1 MKGRDVILGTLL
13 KHSMSGYDIKLVFE
27 DVFSHFF
34 DGSFGMIYPTLRQLE
49 KEGMID
55 KDIVIQE
62 GKPNKNVY
70 SITKKGVKE
79 FNQYLEQNIQKDV
92 LCSDFLMRMYFGEY
106 VDKPTLIKWVEEEI
120 NTKRKSLEQLYT
132 KKADWAQKMSMPQ
145 EICLE
150 VGISQYAA
158 QIETLERK
166 LIELKQIKEGIG
178 ENVKGKD

>member
-13 KHSMSGYDIKLVFE
+13 KHPMSGYDIKLVFE

-49 KEGMID
+49 KEGMII
-55 KDIVIQE
+55 KNTVIQE
-62 GKPNKNVY
+62 GKPNKNLY
-70 SITKKGVKE
+70 SISKKGIQE
-79 FNQYLEQNIQKDV
+79 FNNYLEQNIQKDV

-106 VDKPTLIKWVEEEI
+106 VDRETLIKWIEEEI
-120 NTKRKSLEQLYT
+120 INKKENLEQLYT
-132 KKADWAQKMSMPQ
+132 KRKDWAQNMSISQ

-166 LIELKQIKEGIG
+166 LIELKQTKT
-178 ENVKGKD
+178 V